1 MTTTRSFLF
10 KVNDEKRGVFNM
22 KKNTKETILM
32 FAMPLLL
39 LLFIGKVIV
48 TLYAIYSEEK
58 QEKIKLHKI

>member
-1 MTTTRSFLF
+1 
-10 KVNDEKRGVFNM
+10 M